1 MENKQI
7 LVVDD
12 NLDLREALSDYLGRA
27 GFEVLCAE
35 NGGVM
40 WQLLNDHHP

>member
-27 GFEVLCAE
+27 GF
-35 NGGVM
+35 
-40 WQLLNDHHP
+40 

>member
-12 NLDLREALSDYLGRA
+12 NHELREALSDYLGRA
-27 GFEVLCAE
+27 GFEGICAQ
-35 NGGVM
+35 NGGV
-40 WQLLNDHHP
+40 

>member
-12 NLDLREALSDYLGRA
+12 NLELREALSDYLGRA
-27 GFEVLCAE
+27 GFEVIGAE
-35 NGGVM
+35 NGQAM
-40 WQLLNDHHP
+40 WR

>member
-12 NLDLREALSDYLGRA
+12 NLDLREALSDYLG
-27 GFEVLCAE
+27 
-35 NGGVM
+35 
-40 WQLLNDHHP
+40 